1 VRGVFT
7 RLRWLTIVVATAFL
21 LALETVALVVVE
33 PLTSPWVAVLVAA
46 GVTVLA
52 VTLFSRLVF
61 RIVEGVQLHLLQ
73 RNRQLSALNAV
84 GSVLG
89 QSLELPDLV
98 EHTLEKVLEV
108 TDSKAGI
115 VFVLD
120 EESGRMVPCGARGD
134 GHEALLGLGGGTI
147 EEVADSVV
155 LRTSQD
161 AAQAVAEAARD
172 SGLAYFAIVPLK
184 AKGRPVGM
192 MAIASA
198 HQRELGEA
206 EQQWLAS
213 MGAQI
218 GVAIESSHLY
228 RAARRRS
235 GQLAALNEASLS
247 LTSELSLEA
256 VLQKVVDLSRQVVQ
270 ARYGAL
276 GVLDQEGRIQEFITS
291 GISPKERKRIGRPPE
306 GTGLLGLIMR
316 EGRTLRVAEV
326 SAHPQS
332 GGFPPHHPVMHSLLG
347 LPIVYKGRT
356 IGDLYLT
363 DKQGGTEFTE
373 EDQDAVTLFAAQA
386 AVAIENA
393 RLYEEER
400 RRAQEWRS
408 LFELGEQVAASLDLN
423 ALLETV
429 VQRAQELI
437 RTDAAMLTLLSPDRD
452 ELVIAASVGL
462 RTKGMRNLHVP
473 VGPPRAEPP
482 PEEEGPVIIEDY
494 LTDPRRTTPPIPEIV
509 EEQLVSFIAARFAAK
524 GKLLGVLHVANR
536 THTQFSEHDGRLLQ
550 AFANLAAIAVEN
562 ARLYEQVQSLAVLEE
577 RQRIGMDL
585 HDGVIQSI
593 YAVGLNLEEC
603 SEEVFNQPHD
613 VRARLEEAINNL
625 NQVIKDIRSYIFDLR
640 PHALDSA
647 GFTDA
652 LSALVREMRVN
663 SLIEANLVVDGGR
676 DLASKL
682 TEEQVTNLFHI
693 AQEALANV
701 QKHARASAVE
711 ARLTTRNGVLRLAIS
726 DNGVGFAPG
735 RGADPSHRGLRNMA
749 ERAQG
754 LGGRFSVQSA
764 PGQGTSVAAE
774 IPIRNR
780 EGNE

>member
-1 VRGVFT
+1 VQALST
-7 RLRWLTIVVATAFL
+7 RLRRGTIVVATAL
-21 LALETVALVVVE
+21 LLVLETVMLVVVE
-33 PLTSPWVAVLVAA
+33 PLTAPWVAVPVAA
-46 GVTVLA
+46 A
-52 VTLFSRLVF
+52 VTLVGVTFFF
-61 RIVEGVQLHLLQ
+61 RFIFQIIEGVEVHLVR
-73 RNRQLSALNAV
+73 RNRQLFALNAV
-84 GSVLG
+84 GDVLG
-89 QSLELPDLV
+89 QSLELEDMV
-98 EHTLEKVLEV
+98 GRTLEKVLEV
-108 TDSKAGI
+108 TDSRAGV

-120 EESGRMVPCGARGD
+120 ESSGRMIACGARGD

-147 EEVADSVV
+147 EEVGDGVV
-155 LRTSQD
+155 LRTPQD
-161 AAQAVAEAARD
+161 AAKAVAEAARD
-172 SGLAYFAIVPLK
+172 SGLAHFAIVPLR

-192 MAIASA
+192 MAIASDL
-198 HQRELGEA
+198 QRELGET

-218 GVAIESSHLY
+218 GVAIENSHLY
-228 RAARRRS
+228 RAARQRTE
-235 GQLAALNEASLS
+235 QLSALNEASLT
-247 LTSELSLEA
+247 LTSELSLRA

-276 GVLDQEGRIQEFITS
+276 GVLDKQGRIQEFITS
-291 GISPKERKRIGRPPE
+291 GITARERKRIGRPPE
-306 GTGLLGLIMR
+306 GKGVLGFIMR
-316 EGRTLRVAEV
+316 ESKALRLADVG
-326 SAHPQS
+326 AHPQAA
-332 GGFPPHHPVMHSLLG
+332 GFPPHHPVMHTLLG

-363 DKQGGTEFTE
+363 DKEGGFEFTQ

-408 LFELGEQVAASLDLN
+408 LFELGEQVAASLDLH

-429 VQRAQELI
+429 VQRAQELL
-437 RTDAAMLTLLSPDRD
+437 RTDVAMLTLLSPGGD
-452 ELVIAASVGL
+452 ELTVAACVGL
-462 RTKGMRNLHVP
+462 CTEAMRNLRVP
-473 VGPPRAEPP
+473 VRQTMPEPP
-482 PEEEGPVIIEDY
+482 AEEEGPVIIEDY
-494 LTDPRRTTPPIPEIV
+494 LTDPRRTTPPIPEIL
-509 EEQLVSFIAARFAAK
+509 EEHLVSFIAARFAAK

-536 THTQFSEHDGRLLQ
+536 TPTHFSEHDAKLLQ

-577 RQRIGMDL
+577 RQRIGTDL

-603 SEEVFNQPHD
+603 SEEVFSQPSD
-613 VRARLEEAINNL
+613 VRVRLEKAINDL
-625 NQVIKDIRSYIFDLR
+625 NQVIKDIRNYIFDLR
-640 PHALDSA
+640 PDALRSA
-647 GFTDA
+647 NLKDA
-652 LSALVREMRVN
+652 LSALLRELRVN

-676 DLASKL
+676 DLSSML

-735 RGADPSHRGLRNMA
+735 RGTDPSHRGLRNMA
-749 ERAQG
+749 DRARN
-754 LGGRFSVQSA
+754 LGGRFALESA
-764 PGQGTSVAAE
+764 PGNGTSVVVDV
-774 IPIRNR
+774 PIGDG
-780 EGNE
+780 EGEQ